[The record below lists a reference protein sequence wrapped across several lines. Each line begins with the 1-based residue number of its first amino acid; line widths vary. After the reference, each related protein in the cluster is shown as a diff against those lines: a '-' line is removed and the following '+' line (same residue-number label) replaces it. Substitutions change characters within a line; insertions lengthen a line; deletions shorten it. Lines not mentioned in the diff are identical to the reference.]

1 MLCRY
6 VQAEP
11 TDVTQDRA
19 SRFNVQLDDEHAARL
34 HAIAE
39 RTYVQPGTLARS
51 LLSAALDLADPD
63 AALITDLLDSIP
75 GAHDRAQAGLAAA
88 RANRFVELGDL

>member
-1 MLCRY
+1 MAHE
-6 VQAEP
+6 Q
-11 TDVTQDRA
+11 A

-51 LLSAALDLADPD
+51 LLSAALDMADPD
-63 AALITDLLDSIP
+63 ATTITDLLDSIP
-75 GAHDRAQAGLAAA
+75 GAFERAQAGLAAA
-88 RANRFVELGDL
+88 RAGRLVDLADL

>member
-1 MLCRY
+1 MAHE
-6 VQAEP
+6 Q
-11 TDVTQDRA
+11 A

-51 LLSAALDLADPD
+51 LLSAALDMADPD
-63 AALITDLLDSIP
+63 ATTITDLLDSIP
-75 GAHDRAQAGLAAA
+75 GAFERA
-88 RANRFVELGDL
+88 